1 MNERGITSFHES
13 QEDYVERILMLGQGK
28 EGVRSVDLARSFSY
42 SKASVSVAVRKMEDK
57 GLIRLDEHGLIYLTE
72 QGMAIAGRVYERHQV
87 LEKALLSLGVDEENA
102 RRDACLIE
110 HDLSEES
117 FQAIKAHME
126 LFLDKR

>member
-57 GLIRLDEHGLIYLTE
+57 GLIRLDEHGLIDRTE

-126 LFLDKR
+126 RFLDKR